1 MKKLVA
7 LVLALVCALG
17 LVGCGQSTEESTAVG
32 DCPPMVMFND
42 ILYSAAS
49 YLENKEDLT
58 VAGKIE
64 SCIDF
69 GVPTEN
75 NQANDPLVGCEIYTT
90 TSAPDYIF
98 VLYNG
103 AYSSYKA
110 TEKSQ

>member
-7 LVLALVCALG
+7 LVLVLVCVLG
-17 LVGCGQSTEESTAVG
+17 LVACGQETEESTAVG
-32 DCPPMVMFND
+32 DYPPMVMFND

-49 YLENKEDLT
+49 YLDNHKEDLT

-64 SCIDF
+64 SCIDY

-90 TSAPDYIF
+90 TSAPDFIF

-110 TEKSQ
+110 TE